1 MYCVVRTTFFD
12 SKFLEKYFVF
22 FFTEKPQSVPVQAVV
37 GSLLDASL
45 GCHRGCRRRHGRLHV
60 HLHLQGLILFLL
72 CTFLMAV
79 LSLQVEIKILLD
91 PPSKPMG
98 PLQIV
103 WFIFGALVKQVESY
117 TSHSKIY
124 IFLHPHLPF
133 YILYFPSPRDL
144 PF

>member
-1 MYCVVRTTFFD
+1 M
-12 SKFLEKYFVF
+12 
-22 FFTEKPQSVPVQAVV
+22 V

-45 GCHRGCRRRHGRLHV
+45 GRHRCCRRRHGLLHV

-91 PPSKPMG
+91 PPSKAMG

-133 YILYFPSPRDL
+133 YILYFPSPHTDPEL
-144 PF
+144 QAIVQGLEVSSP